1 MEDNYFDD
9 SWIDEFE
16 NDDKKYDMFN
26 QEDNDSL
33 KINILYVNKRN
44 ELEKINEKRIKL
56 NTSNKI
62 TKEELIQLIKS
73 NQRQE
78 NKKYKLISVLIYN
91 LILTHEE
98 LKNFLRN
105 GEEYSF
111 MTSLKN
117 IDDYGFKPTIHCL
130 QEINT
135 LYILLSEDT
144 NVRKTKNANDAN
156 DANDANHTKRVRFNL
171 LNGGKTRRRR
181 I

>member
-1 MEDNYFDD
+1 MEDIYFDEN
-9 SWIDEFE
+9 WIDEFE

-33 KINILYVNKRN
+33 KINILYINKRN
-44 ELEKINEKRIKL
+44 ELEKINEKHIKL
-56 NTSNKI
+56 NTPNKI
-62 TKEELIQLIKS
+62 KKEELIRLIKD
-73 NQRQE
+73 NQKQE

-91 LILTHEE
+91 LNLTHEE

-105 GEEYSF
+105 GDDYSF
-111 MTSLKN
+111 ITNFKN

-135 LYILLSEDT
+135 LYILFNEDT
-144 NVRKTKNANDAN
+144 NNTNNTKNTKNTN
-156 DANDANHTKRVRFNL
+156 NTKRVRFNL